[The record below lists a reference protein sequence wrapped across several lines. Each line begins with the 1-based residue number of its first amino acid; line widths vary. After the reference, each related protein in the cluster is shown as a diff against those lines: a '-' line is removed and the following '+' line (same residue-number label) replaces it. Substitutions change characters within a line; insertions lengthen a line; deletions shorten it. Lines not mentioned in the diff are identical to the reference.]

1 MIAWKRGRA
10 IPYFV
15 AEYSG
20 SKINRN
26 RLVPVLWRNPCI
38 GLSETAH
45 YLAPVVLWKADNAR

>member
-1 MIAWKRGRA
+1 MEERQGDSLFRRRI
-10 IPYFV
+10 F
-15 AEYSG
+15 G